1 MLSFSLGMLIFI
13 CLFNSKYL
21 LSASCVPRALVG
33 AGNTA
38 VNKQSLN
45 LFRGDRQSINKVN
58 TVDHMVISS
67 LKKNTFRRKRG
78 MF

>member
-1 MLSFSLGMLIFI
+1 M
-13 CLFNSKYL
+13 
-21 LSASCVPRALVG
+21 PRALVG

-38 VNKQSLN
+38 VNKQSLCV
-45 LFRGDRQSINKVN
+45 FRGDRQSINEVN
-58 TVDHMVISS
+58 TIDHRVISF

>member
-1 MLSFSLGMLIFI
+1 M
-13 CLFNSKYL
+13 
-21 LSASCVPRALVG
+21 PRVLVG

-38 VNKQSLN
+38 VNKQSLS

-67 LKKNTFRRKRG
+67 LKKNTSRKKRG